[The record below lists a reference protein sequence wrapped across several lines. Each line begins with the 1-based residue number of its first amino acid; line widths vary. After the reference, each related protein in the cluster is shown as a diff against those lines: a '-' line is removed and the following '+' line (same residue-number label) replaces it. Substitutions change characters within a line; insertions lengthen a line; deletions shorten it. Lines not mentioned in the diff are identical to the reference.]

1 MKASNYIAGQW
12 VEGTGSIRNI
22 NPSDT
27 SEIIDEYT
35 SCTDEQFEQSIR
47 SAATAQREW
56 ETVGIEKKSQ
66 VLIKIGDE
74 LIQKSKQIGEL
85 LSREE
90 GKPLNED
97 EDYWVAAP
105 NFVTQGGDG
114 YWEFKNSIEYIDSGV
129 LIVDA
134 AENFLREKKI
144 YEPKYEGRVKAIEQ
158 GAGDGI

>member
-1 MKASNYIAGQW
+1 MLSK
-12 VEGTGSIRNI
+12 
-22 NPSDT
+22 DT
-27 SEIIDEYT
+27 DEYADNLVSYHEAGHT
-35 SCTDEQFEQSIR
+35 I
-47 SAATAQREW
+47 TALLFRDFFDVRKV
-56 ETVGIEKKSQ
+56 TITANTNGAGGYTLFTPKEK
-66 VLIKIGDE
+66 VHEIWIK
-74 LIQKSKQIGEL
+74 
-85 LSREE
+85 

-134 AENFLREKKI
+134 AENFLREKKT